1 MGNCIRR
8 EIGVEND
15 TDRKIN
21 HEEMLRNIVG
31 IVFIYF
37 LDTKSLIIFIFRSKW
52 KKCGKIGLTK
62 QKMKSKFGTEETD

>member
-37 LDTKSLIIFIFRSKW
+37 LDTKSLIIFIFRSK
-52 KKCGKIGLTK
+52 
-62 QKMKSKFGTEETD
+62 